1 MKKSNITLADI
12 AESLQISPST
22 VSRALSNHPDI
33 SAETKEKVAN
43 LAKELNYFPNS
54 IAQSLQ
60 KKSTKTIG
68 VIVPEI
74 KHHFFSSVISGI
86 EDVAYT
92 EGYTIMVC
100 QSNESHER
108 EVINTKALM
117 SNRVAGILVSAS
129 QTIENSDHF
138 RMLQKQGIPLVLFD
152 RIYEDIGVSQVV
164 VDDFNGAFKAVE
176 HLIQSG
182 YKKIAHLAGFKSLS
196 IGYNRKQGYLAA
208 LNKYNIPIDEEMI
221 VSGGFDEEDGAEG
234 FEKLLEIG
242 KQPDAI
248 FGVNDPVIV
257 GAYIKIKE
265 KGLRIPEDIALV
277 GFSDAPITM
286 YLDPPITTVDQPGYE
301 MGHKAVQILLEQ
313 IKNPLESYEAKTEI
327 VETELIIRGS
337 TVKK

>member
-1 MKKSNITLADI
+1 MKKSNITIADI
-12 AESLQISPST
+12 AKKLQISPST

-33 SAETKEKVAN
+33 SPETKEKVGN

-100 QSNESHER
+100 KSNESHER

-117 SNRVAGILVSAS
+117 SNRVAGILVSVS
-129 QTIENSDHF
+129 QTIEDSDHL

-164 VDDFNGAFKAVE
+164 VDDFDGAFKAVE
-176 HLIQSG
+176 HLIQTG
-182 YKKIAHLAGFKSLS
+182 YKKIAHLAGFGSLS
-196 IGYNRKQGYLAA
+196 IGYDRKRGYLAA
-208 LNKYNIPIDEEMI
+208 LNKYNIPVDKDMI

-265 KGLRIPEDIALV
+265 KGFKIPEDIALV

-286 YLDPPITTVDQPGYE
+286 YLDPPITTVVQPGYE
-301 MGHKAVQILLEQ
+301 MGQKAVRILLEQ
-313 IKNPLESYEAKTEI
+313 INNPQESYEPKREV
-327 VETELIIRGS
+327 VETELIVRGS